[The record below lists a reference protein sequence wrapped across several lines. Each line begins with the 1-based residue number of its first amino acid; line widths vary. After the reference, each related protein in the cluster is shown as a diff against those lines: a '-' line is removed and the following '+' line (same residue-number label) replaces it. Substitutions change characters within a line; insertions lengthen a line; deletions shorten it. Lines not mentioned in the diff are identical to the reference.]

1 MGSYEIE
8 IRSVSQNKLSF
19 VKVVLFFCSVS
30 VCMSQTERA
39 ATILQCMLDNG
50 KFLPDLDVADS
61 WHLFRAIAKRH
72 HGVIDSR
79 ERMLIDVELGA
90 VLVDFL
96 GSPPLHRFPPAG
108 ALQASRM
115 TEVEYGILMLSWVCE
130 PGDYSRWS
138 VIDFLF
144 GVLAEK
150 WCHEWFVQ
158 FVAKAQLLSIHH
170 QAGILFT
177 FMIERGLYDEGRN
190 LGKPFLLH
198 QVGNSLAC
206 ERLLLENFPL
216 DRTNDSGRTPLVAA
230 CSACEKFFWPD
241 CGRIRGAK
249 GVLRTLIHASSN
261 IDELSG
267 AALSVDALE
276 VLLEVCPTFRNQVK
290 PLALL
295 KSGFQPFLSPM
306 THLQATCR
314 LLSLFRQN
322 NMGIENL
329 ELWAEELAQDESSWM
344 ILCSLFMFGYIEELP
359 GSVVER
365 ALPDKRPRKQNVSF
379 FLWRPELHFFHP
391 LERRQRIVS
400 FLLSLNRVCPQARDV
415 RFKIIDMMVCFEM
428 FGDEDAEPV
437 FASKLDQFLR
447 PNLRLL

>member
-1 MGSYEIE
+1 
-8 IRSVSQNKLSF
+8 
-19 VKVVLFFCSVS
+19 
-30 VCMSQTERA
+30 MSQSERA

-50 KFLPDLDVADS
+50 KFLSDLDVADS

-72 HGVIDSR
+72 HGVVDLR
-79 ERMLIDVELGA
+79 ERMLIGIELGA

-144 GVLAEK
+144 GVLSEK

-158 FVAKAQLLSIHH
+158 FVAKAQTLSIHH

-190 LGKPFLLH
+190 LDKPFLLH

-206 ERLLLENFPL
+206 ERLLVENFPL

-230 CSACEKFFWPD
+230 CSACQKFFWPD

-276 VLLEVCPTFRNQVK
+276 V
-290 PLALL
+290 
-295 KSGFQPFLSPM
+295 
-306 THLQATCR
+306 
-314 LLSLFRQN
+314 
-322 NMGIENL
+322 
-329 ELWAEELAQDESSWM
+329 
-344 ILCSLFMFGYIEELP
+344 
-359 GSVVER
+359 
-365 ALPDKRPRKQNVSF
+365 
-379 FLWRPELHFFHP
+379 
-391 LERRQRIVS
+391 
-400 FLLSLNRVCPQARDV
+400 
-415 RFKIIDMMVCFEM
+415 
-428 FGDEDAEPV
+428 
-437 FASKLDQFLR
+437 
-447 PNLRLL
+447 